1 MHEYGLRKQH
11 LLHGASRWRLI
22 SQIPPHREPADMA
35 YKTRSDS
42 FLMAMKRLQDS
53 LDEVKRLRVTK

>member
-1 MHEYGLRKQH
+1 
-11 LLHGASRWRLI
+11 
-22 SQIPPHREPADMA
+22 MA
-35 YKTRSDS
+35 YKTQSDS